1 MRCGSCLCL
10 ACIAFVACSR
20 THRRCIICST
30 RPPRAPKPS
39 ESASLCQKK
48 LESSTRPPG
57 KSPCSCTCM
66 TTPVAWPGT
75 SPDGPTVPRYMPS
88 YLPRL
93 TPDPLYNT
101 TLMGFFFCVQISPEL
116 FQSDQ
121 PRGFDLQPRLPLG
134 SRHLPIA
141 AENIFCR
148 WLHCNVACGHCF
160 CSFSHAG
167 KASHPRNGPDHDK
180 PPVLAPPTHQQGQKP
195 RGHQNM
201 FNLQLCCDIS
211 IVVAAAAA
219 AAAVVCRHRA
229 TPLLDQAFSQTRPL
243 TPKPSTATCNA
254 PVPTYLVRKR
264 SGGPTV
270 CHHRLKQQSLLVSGK
285 TQNRFPGAGCS
296 RLFSS
301 HLSNCHD
308 NPPSLVL
315 WSVGLQILPST
326 RSAGRPNGH
335 VSVPDFCFVPPCSKV
350 SESTA
355 S

>member
-219 AAAVVCRHRA
+219 AAVVCRHRA

-254 PVPTYLVRKR
+254 PVPTYLGSCPLFLAVIPSALVHHGCPLSRIPASRICQTAPNPLTTTSPQTVGGTHGLPSSSQTAVSPCKR
-264 SGGPTV
+264 
-270 CHHRLKQQSLLVSGK
+270 
-285 TQNRFPGAGCS
+285 QNTKSIPRC
-296 RLFSS
+296 RLFTSIFVA
-301 HLSNCHD
+301 
-308 NPPSLVL
+308 PI
-315 WSVGLQILPST
+315 QLP
-326 RSAGRPNGH
+326 
-335 VSVPDFCFVPPCSKV
+335 
-350 SESTA
+350 
-355 S
+355 